1 MRHFPSCDLELEDP
15 RTRERNVIPP
25 RQFPALFR
33 FCSSQCPVLSAQR
46 RVPIDWRPVLEEGN
60 LNSEVPPTTPQN
72 LERGHSLKKGSFGA
86 GGLGGQ
92 CGGGK
97 LLKLNSGTPN
107 VYGAGIDDP

>member
-1 MRHFPSCDLELEDP
+1 M
-15 RTRERNVIPP
+15 
-25 RQFPALFR
+25 
-33 FCSSQCPVLSAQR
+33 LSAQR
-46 RVPIDWRPVLEEGN
+46 LVPIDWRPVLVEGN

-72 LERGHSLKKGSFGA
+72 LQRGHSLKKVVLGLGA

>member
-1 MRHFPSCDLELEDP
+1 MHRTKGADGGAFKKLEDP

-72 LERGHSLKKGSFGA
+72 LERGHSLKKVVL
-86 GGLGGQ
+86 GLGGW
-92 CGGGK
+92 GASVAAE
-97 LLKLNSGTPN
+97 NSSS
-107 VYGAGIDDP
+107 